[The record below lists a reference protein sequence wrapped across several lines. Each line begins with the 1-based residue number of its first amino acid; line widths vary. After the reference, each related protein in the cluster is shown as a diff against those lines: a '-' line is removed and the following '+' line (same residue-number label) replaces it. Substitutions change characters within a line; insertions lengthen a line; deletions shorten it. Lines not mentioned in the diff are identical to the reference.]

1 MNCPGSIR
9 ATRAA
14 PPRESKYADEGTE
27 AHEMARACLISGE
40 DPRDEHVKLY
50 VDVCR
55 RLMRGAQYFIEVQVS
70 LEKLHPPVSMFGTAD
85 FVAYDPERREL
96 TIADFKYGRGV
107 WVPARNNQQLR
118 YYALGAALM
127 VDGPVS
133 NIVTI
138 VVQPRFANG
147 DPIRA
152 ATFDAIEL
160 AEWSIH
166 LMARAR
172 AALEP
177 NALTVAGPHCKF
189 CAAQPTCLAY
199 QQSRQ
204 VAAFHE
210 FTLADAQSSG
220 T

>member
-9 ATRAA
+9 ATRAT
-14 PPRESKYADEGTE
+14 PPRESKYADEGSE
-27 AHEMARACLISGE
+27 AHELARSCLISGD

-55 RLMRGAQYFIEVQVS
+55 RLMRGANYFVEVQVS
-70 LEKLHPPVSMFGTAD
+70 LEKLNPPVPMWGTAD

-96 TIADFKYGRGV
+96 TVVDFKYGRGV
-107 WVPARNNQQLR
+107 WVPARGNQQLR
-118 YYALGAALM
+118 YYTLGAASL

-133 NIVTI
+133 SVVTI

-152 ATFDAIEL
+152 AAFDAIEL

-177 NALTVAGPHCKF
+177 NAPTIAGPHCKF
-189 CAAQPTCLAY
+189 CPAQPTCLAF
-199 QQSRQ
+199 QKSRQ

-210 FTLADAQSSG
+210 FTLADAQASG
-220 T
+220 V